1 MDEFGQQVDVRDRKL
16 FEEAFDQ
23 HYELIFRYLRRRIN
37 SELAS
42 DLTAETFFIALR
54 DLDKFDPER
63 GSIRAWLFGI
73 ASNQMKREKRREKRE
88 LRAFARTGVDPAAS
102 DLTADSDRRL
112 DARSHQ
118 QELAAG
124 LASLE
129 TGDREALLLYS
140 WADLTYEEIAQ
151 ALGIPV
157 GTVKSRIAR
166 ARGKLRKHLGASSAP
181 ASGLQNEEVTNG

>member
-1 MDEFGQQVDVRDRKL
+1 VRERKL

-23 HYELIFRYLRRRIN
+23 HYELIFRYLRRRTN

-63 GSIRAWLFGI
+63 GNIRAWLFGI

-88 LRAFARTGVDPAAS
+88 LRAFARTGVDLAS
-102 DLTADSDRRL
+102 SDSTAESDRRL

-118 QELAAG
+118 RELAAG
-124 LASLE
+124 LASLK
-129 TGDREALLLYS
+129 TGDREALLLYC
-140 WADLTYEEIAQ
+140 WADLNYAEIAE
-151 ALGIPV
+151 ALGIPD

-166 ARGKLRKHLGASSAP
+166 ARRKLRKHLGASLERP
-181 ASGLQNEEVTNG
+181 SGFQNEEVTDG